1 MKKSI
6 YFFLLVFSLQLNA
19 QTPPL
24 GLDCAGYRAW
34 IKANFYDGKHVQLG
48 YLKARQKMYAYAD
61 NINDT
66 ITCVYSGY
74 KKYFKY
80 GTETT
85 AVSPINCEHTVPQSF
100 FNSDEPMVSDIVHL
114 YPTYG
119 NWNSERSNNQ
129 LKDIDD
135 IFTTK
140 WMREDKV
147 QSTVPTSVIDDY
159 AESTGNIFEPRE
171 VHKGNAARSI
181 FYFFTMYPQYINKM
195 SSTATLY
202 TLISWH
208 QKDPVDALEL
218 RRDSITKVNQGN
230 GNPFVQHPEWVNL
243 AWIDG
248 CSFVVSN
255 STVNTAAN
263 LQLSPNPVISNL
275 NITTSAE
282 HYNIKIYNTLGQKE
296 WDISNQNNIDV
307 STLSPGTYIVQLFEN
322 NNFSVGRFLKE

>member
-6 YFFLLVFSLQLNA
+6 YFILLVFSLQLSA
-19 QTPPL
+19 QTPPV
-24 GLDCAGYRAW
+24 GLDCAGYRSW
-34 IKANFYDGKHVQLG
+34 IKTNFYDGKHIQLG

-74 KKYFKY
+74 KKFFKY

-100 FNSDEPMVSDIVHL
+100 FSSAEPMLSDINHL

-129 LKDIDD
+129 LKDIED

-140 WMREDKV
+140 WMRTDQV
-147 QSTVPTSVIDDY
+147 QGTIPSTLIDDY
-159 AESTGNIFEPRE
+159 AESTGFIFEPRE

-181 FYFFTMYPQYINKM
+181 FYFFTMYPQLMDKM
-195 SSTATLY
+195 SSTATLA
-202 TLISWH
+202 TLYAWH
-208 QKDPVDALEL
+208 MKDPVDALEL

-230 GNPFVQHPEWVNL
+230 GNPFVQHPDWVDI
-243 AWIDG
+243 AWING
-248 CSFVVSN
+248 CSFLSN
-255 STVNTAAN
+255 TTEVLSEIK
-263 LQLSPNPVISNL
+263 LSPNPVYDFL
-275 NITTSAE
+275 NIPSTTDT
-282 HYNIKIYNTLGQKE
+282 HKVKIYNTLGQLIKE
-296 WDISNQNNIDV
+296 INNQNTIDV
-307 STLSPGTYIVQLFEN
+307 STLSPGSYFVHLLEN
-322 NNFSVGRFLKE
+322 DVLKVGKFLKE